1 MSSAADASHQEPPQG
16 EVAKPKVLIID
27 DQRFNLITL
36 HELLR
41 DRYQTM
47 VAVSGEQGLKAAVAN
62 KPDLVLLDIEMP
74 EMNGYEVCR
83 RLRENPATG
92 QIPIIFITALTD
104 AADEARGLELGAV
117 DYITKPFNHVIVKAR
132 VQTHLRLKMQA
143 DLLER
148 YAFNDALTGLANR
161 RAFDERL
168 ALEWSRA
175 QRYQRPLSVVMID
188 IDHFKLYND
197 HYGHGAGD
205 ACLSDVARVIKSQ
218 VTRHSD
224 MAARYGGEEFLLI
237 LPETEEAGAVALAEQ
252 VRAALDNRALP
263 HAASKVCDHVT
274 LSLGAASQIPDGET
288 SVSALLERADQALY
302 RAKTGGRNRVAAAS
316 AAEPQPPAA

>member
-1 MSSAADASHQEPPQG
+1 LG
-16 EVAKPKVLIID
+16 KPKVLIID
-27 DQRFNLITL
+27 DQRFNLMTL

-41 DRYQTM
+41 DRYTTM
-47 VAVSGEQGLKAAVAN
+47 VAVHGEQGIKAAVAQ

-74 EMNGYEVCR
+74 DMDGYEVCR
-83 RLRENPATG
+83 QLRENPATG
-92 QIPIIFITALTD
+92 HIPIIFITALND
-104 AADEARGLELGAV
+104 VAAEARGLELGAV

-205 ACLSDVARVIKSQ
+205 TCLSDVARAIKSQ
-218 VTRHSD
+218 ITRSSD
-224 MAARYGGEEFLLI
+224 LAARYGGEEFLLI

-252 VRAALDNRALP
+252 VRAAVDEKGLP

-274 LSLGAASQIPDGET
+274 LSLGAASQVPDAQT
-288 SVSALLERADQALY
+288 PVSALLERADQALY
-302 RAKTGGRNRVAAAS
+302 RAKTSGRNRVVAAS
-316 AAEPQPPAA
+316 TV

>member
-1 MSSAADASHQEPPQG
+1 VSATADTPSQEPTSEDLG
-16 EVAKPKVLIID
+16 KPKVLIID
-27 DQRFNLITL
+27 DQRFNLMTL

-41 DRYQTM
+41 DRYTTM
-47 VAVSGEQGLKAAVAN
+47 VAVHGEQGIKAAVAQ

-74 EMNGYEVCR
+74 DMDGYEVCR
-83 RLRENPATG
+83 QLRENPATG
-92 QIPIIFITALTD
+92 HIPIIFITALND
-104 AADEARGLELGAV
+104 VAAEARGLELGAV

-205 ACLSDVARVIKSQ
+205 TCLSDVARAIKSQ
-218 VTRHSD
+218 ITRSSD
-224 MAARYGGEEFLLI
+224 LAARYGGEEFLLI

-252 VRAALDNRALP
+252 VRAAVDEKGLP

-274 LSLGAASQIPDGET
+274 LSLGAASQVPDAQT
-288 SVSALLERADQALY
+288 PVSALLERADQALY
-302 RAKTGGRNRVAAAS
+302 RAKTSGRNRVVAAS
-316 AAEPQPPAA
+316 TV